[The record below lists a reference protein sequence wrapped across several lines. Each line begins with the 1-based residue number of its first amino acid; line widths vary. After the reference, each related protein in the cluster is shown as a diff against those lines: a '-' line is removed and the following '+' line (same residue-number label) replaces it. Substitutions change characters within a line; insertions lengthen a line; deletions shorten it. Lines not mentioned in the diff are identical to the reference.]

1 MASSAVRAGENHG
14 IQAGN
19 GPGPL
24 IRVILADTQAIFRAG
39 LRKIFA
45 LEDDIRVVGQ
55 AETLPQTQSA
65 VTKFS
70 ADVLIF
76 ESALAPNPV
85 DAVAELLR
93 QSAQLRVVVVTPG
106 SDEELTLDLFRRGA
120 HGIVSREV
128 EPELMVDCL
137 RKVAAGDSWLDPQG
151 IHWVMEA
158 FRTQNT
164 RPSGSRPKVQLT
176 PKETLIVSCVTQGM
190 KNKEIAIRVGTTEQV
205 VKNYLRKVYDK
216 LGVAD
221 RLELALYCLNH
232 HVVDNTKIPPLPT
245 PPSPANGN
253 AASAA
258 AAGASASM
266 SSSSVFSSSAP
277 APASASTSHSAPAD
291 ADPGSSDK
299 LS

>member
-1 MASSAVRAGENHG
+1 MVSIPVNMEENLGAGEN
-14 IQAGN
+14 GN
-19 GPGPL
+19 GHFV
-24 IRVILADTQAIFRAG
+24 RVIVADTQAIFRAG

-55 AETLPQTQSA
+55 AETLAQTQSA
-65 VTKFS
+65 MAKFS

-76 ESALAPNPV
+76 EAALTPNPV
-85 DAVAELLR
+85 EAVADLLR
-93 QSAQLRVVVVTPG
+93 QNPQLRVVVVTPG
-106 SDEELTLDLFRRGA
+106 SDEGLTLELFRRGA

-128 EPELMVDCL
+128 EPELLVECL
-137 RKVAAGDSWLDPQG
+137 RKVAAGETWLDTQG

-158 FRTQNT
+158 YRNQST
-164 RPSGSRPKVQLT
+164 RPAGSRPKVQLT

-190 KNKEIAIRVGTTEQV
+190 KNKEIALRVGTTEQV

-232 HVVDNTKIPPLPT
+232 RVVDGAKVPPLPA
-245 PPSPANGN
+245 SPENGN

-258 AAGASASM
+258 AAGATPGSSA
-266 SSSSVFSSSAP
+266 SSSSASSVL
-277 APASASTSHSAPAD
+277 
-291 ADPGSSDK
+291 ADPHDEVS
-299 LS
+299 

>member
-1 MASSAVRAGENHG
+1 MGSSVSIGENHG
-14 IQAGN
+14 THPAN
-19 GPGPL
+19 GATAL

-70 ADVLIF
+70 ADILIF

-85 DAVAELLR
+85 DAVTELLR
-93 QSAQLRVVVVTPG
+93 QAPQLKIVVVTPT
-106 SDEELTLDLFRRGA
+106 SDEQLTLDLFRRGA

-128 EPELMVDCL
+128 EPEVFVDCL
-137 RKVAAGDSWLDPQG
+137 RKVASGEPWLETQA

-158 FRTQNT
+158 FRGHTL
-164 RPSGSRPKVQLT
+164 RPSGTRPKVQLT
-176 PKETLIVSCVTQGM
+176 PKESLIVSCVTQGM
-190 KNKEIAIRVGTTEQV
+190 KNKEIATRVGTTEQV

-232 HVVDNTKIPPLPT
+232 HIVDGIKPPPIPTNT
-245 PPSPANGN
+245 PADSASASHGSNG
-253 AASAA
+253 AAVGASAA
-258 AAGASASM
+258 AGS
-266 SSSSVFSSSAP
+266 
-277 APASASTSHSAPAD
+277 SASTAAPLL
-291 ADPGSSDK
+291 PTGLSK

>member
-1 MASSAVRAGENHG
+1 MAGTSVSVGENHG
-14 IQAGN
+14 VHGN
-19 GPGPL
+19 SGTGQL

-55 AETLPQTQSA
+55 AETLSQTQSA

-70 ADVLIF
+70 ADILIF

-85 DAVAELLR
+85 EAVTELLR
-93 QSAQLRVVVVTPG
+93 QTPQLKIVVVTPA
-106 SDEELTLDLFRRGA
+106 SDEQLTLDLFRRGA
-120 HGIVSREV
+120 HGILSREV
-128 EPELMVDCL
+128 EPELLVDCL
-137 RKVAAGDSWLDPQG
+137 RKVAAGEPWLENQA

-158 FRTQNT
+158 YRGHNL
-164 RPSGSRPKVQLT
+164 RPSGARPKVQLT

-221 RLELALYCLNH
+221 RLELALYCLSH
-232 HVVDNTKIPPLPT
+232 HVVDGVKPPPIPVAVPQAPDGV
-245 PPSPANGN
+245 N
-253 AASAA
+253 ASAA
-258 AAGASASM
+258 GAGAGAA
-266 SSSSVFSSSAP
+266 SSSVPDA
-277 APASASTSHSAPAD
+277 ASNPDASNAVP
-291 ADPGSSDK
+291 PPK

>member
-1 MASSAVRAGENHG
+1 MASTVSFGENHG
-14 IQAGN
+14 VHEDG
-19 GPGPL
+19 GSTPL

-85 DAVAELLR
+85 EAVTELLR
-93 QSAQLRVVVVTPG
+93 QAPQLKIVVVTPA
-106 SDEELTLDLFRRGA
+106 SDEQLTLDLFRRGA
-120 HGIVSREV
+120 HGILSREV
-128 EPELMVDCL
+128 EPEMLVDCL
-137 RKVAAGDSWLDPQG
+137 RKVASGEPWLENQAV
-151 IHWVMEA
+151 HWVMEA
-158 FRTQNT
+158 FRGHNL
-164 RPSGSRPKVQLT
+164 RPSGARPKVQLT

-221 RLELALYCLNH
+221 RLELALYCLSH
-232 HVVDNTKIPPLPT
+232 HVVDGVKPPPIPEGAAQKAG
-245 PPSPANGN
+245 SSAAAANNGA

-258 AAGASASM
+258 AGM
-266 SSSSVFSSSAP
+266 SSSGA
-277 APASASTSHSAPAD
+277 ASTSGSAHR
-291 ADPGSSDK
+291 DPTGQDEIS
-299 LS
+299 

>member
-1 MASSAVRAGENHG
+1 MAGTSISVGENHG
-14 IQAGN
+14 VHGNTGN
-19 GPGPL
+19 GQL

-55 AETLPQTQSA
+55 AETLSQTQSA

-76 ESALAPNPV
+76 ESALAHNPV
-85 DAVAELLR
+85 EAVTELLR
-93 QSAQLRVVVVTPG
+93 QAPQLKIVVVTPV
-106 SDEELTLDLFRRGA
+106 SDEQLTLDLFRRGA
-120 HGIVSREV
+120 HGILSREV
-128 EPELMVDCL
+128 EPELLIECL
-137 RKVAAGDSWLDPQG
+137 RKVVAGEPWLENQA

-158 FRTQNT
+158 YRGHSL
-164 RPSGSRPKVQLT
+164 RPSGARPKVQLT

-221 RLELALYCLNH
+221 RLELALYCLSH
-232 HVVDNTKIPPLPT
+232 HVVDGVKPPPIPLSAT
-245 PPSPANGN
+245 QTADAVNAS

-258 AAGASASM
+258 AGAASW
-266 SSSSVFSSSAP
+266 SVTDAP
-277 APASASTSHSAPAD
+277 SN
-291 ADPGSSDK
+291 SDGIDTLPPQK
-299 LS
+299 PS

>member
-1 MASSAVRAGENHG
+1 MASTVSVGENHG
-14 IQAGN
+14 LHEDSGSTQ
-19 GPGPL
+19 L

-76 ESALAPNPV
+76 ESALAANPV
-85 DAVAELLR
+85 EAVTELLR
-93 QSAQLRVVVVTPG
+93 QAPQLKIVVVTPA
-106 SDEELTLDLFRRGA
+106 SDEQLTLDLFRRGA
-120 HGIVSREV
+120 HGILSREV
-128 EPELMVDCL
+128 EPEMLVDCL
-137 RKVAAGDSWLDPQG
+137 RKVASGEPWLENQAV
-151 IHWVMEA
+151 HWVMEA
-158 FRTQNT
+158 YRGHNL
-164 RPSGSRPKVQLT
+164 RPSGARPKVQLT

-221 RLELALYCLNH
+221 RLELALYCLSH
-232 HVVDNTKIPPLPT
+232 HVVDGVKPPPIPENAVQAANLA
-245 PPSPANGN
+245 PPGATNS
-253 AASAA
+253 A
-258 AAGASASM
+258 AAGAAM
-266 SSSSVFSSSAP
+266 SSGSSNTQASAAGSGILGSSA
-277 APASASTSHSAPAD
+277 
-291 ADPGSSDK
+291 GDK
-299 LS
+299 LP

>member
-1 MASSAVRAGENHG
+1 MATIPVGVEDNFGAGED
-14 IQAGN
+14 AGQ
-19 GPGPL
+19 GQFV
-24 IRVILADTQAIFRAG
+24 RVIVADTQAIFRAG

-55 AETLPQTQSA
+55 SETLAQTQSA
-65 VTKFS
+65 VAKFS

-76 ESALAPNPV
+76 ESALSPNPV
-85 DAVAELLR
+85 ESVAELLR
-93 QSAQLRVVVVTPG
+93 QYPKLKIVVVTPG
-106 SDEELTLDLFRRGA
+106 ADQELTLELFRRGA

-137 RKVAAGDSWLDPQG
+137 RKVVAGDTWLDNQA
-151 IHWVMEA
+151 IHWVMDA
-158 FRTQNT
+158 YRNQNNRAT
-164 RPSGSRPKVQLT
+164 GSRPKVQLT

-190 KNKEIAIRVGTTEQV
+190 KNKEIALRVGTTEQV

-232 HVVDNTKIPPLPT
+232 HVVDNAKVPALPASAPT
-245 PPSPANGN
+245 NGAAN
-253 AASAA
+253 AA
-258 AAGASASM
+258 AAGASGSG
-266 SSSSVFSSSAP
+266 SSVVSSSA
-277 APASASTSHSAPAD
+277 
-291 ADPGSSDK
+291 SDGNPSEK

>member
-1 MASSAVRAGENHG
+1 MASTSVSVGEN
-14 IQAGN
+14 N
-19 GPGPL
+19 GVPENGGTGHF

-55 AETLPQTQSA
+55 AETLAQTQSA

-70 ADVLIF
+70 ADILIF

-85 DAVAELLR
+85 EAVVELLR
-93 QSAQLRVVVVTPG
+93 QAPQLKMVVVTPA
-106 SDEELTLDLFRRGA
+106 SDEQLTLELFRRGA
-120 HGIVSREV
+120 HGILSREV
-128 EPELMVDCL
+128 EPEILVDCL
-137 RKVAAGDSWLDPQG
+137 RKVAAGEPWLESQA

-158 FRTQNT
+158 YRGHNL
-164 RPSGSRPKVQLT
+164 RPSGARPKVQLT

-190 KNKEIAIRVGTTEQV
+190 KNKEIAVRVGTTEQV

-221 RLELALYCLNH
+221 RLELALYCLSH
-232 HVVDNTKIPPLPT
+232 HVVDGVKPPPIPPT
-245 PPSPANGN
+245 PPQNADGVNG
-253 AASAA
+253 AAAAA
-258 AAGASASM
+258 AAGATT
-266 SSSSVFSSSAP
+266 SSTPPKPSNSDVPHHAP
-277 APASASTSHSAPAD
+277 PQ
-291 ADPGSSDK
+291 K